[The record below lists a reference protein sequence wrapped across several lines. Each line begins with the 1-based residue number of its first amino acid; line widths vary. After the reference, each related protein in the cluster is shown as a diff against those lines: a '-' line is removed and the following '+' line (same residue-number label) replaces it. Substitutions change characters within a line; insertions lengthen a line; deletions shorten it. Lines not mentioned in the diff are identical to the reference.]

1 MASQP
6 NAHAGILSH
15 NAHTNGPSNPQDP
28 LHLLPSAS
36 YGYAHLHK
44 PQHNVTKVL
53 LQPTTCTSKG
63 HSATSLL
70 TICTHGVSTFDPHN
84 KVALKPQQDPHLF
97 AHLPQTPLRN
107 FSTKSSLC
115 LASAPRKSTYIQPK
129 LPPHPRMH
137 TNLVPLPSQ
146 HSILKTCQHF
156 PILTPRTS
164 LSPTTKL
171 RHHTSSATIMMIH
184 TTHSTQKKNAPLT
197 HHQLLLALH
206 IQ

>member
-44 PQHNVTKVL
+44 PQHNVTKVF

-97 AHLPQTPLRN
+97 AHLPQTRCSTDAEHNTSPQFFHQIFIVFGLRTKKVHLH
-107 FSTKSSLC
+107 STKVATPPTHAHKPSPNPL
-115 LASAPRKSTYIQPK
+115 T
-129 LPPHPRMH
+129 LPTLNFKNMP
-137 TNLVPLPSQ
+137 T
-146 HSILKTCQHF
+146 F
-156 PILTPRTS
+156 PNP
-164 LSPTTKL
+164 
-171 RHHTSSATIMMIH
+171 HTSNLSLQPQNSAI
-184 TTHSTQKKNAPLT
+184 THLQPQS
-197 HHQLLLALH
+197 
-206 IQ
+206 